1 MIIYKRSFDENR
13 EIYFLHRKRKNFYC
27 IFKTLEKVRNIKAG
41 KNTKGGFLFLY
52 APVTLIDSIYRKDE
66 SYKCF

>member
-27 IFKTLEKVRNIKAG
+27 IFKTLEKIRNIKAG
-41 KNTKGGFLFLY
+41 KKHERRLSIFICTSN
-52 APVTLIDSIYRKDE
+52 ID
-66 SYKCF
+66 